1 MSASHTHASQA
12 DVDLDPAGR
21 ATGSQRTGEAD
32 HAPAPIIGGANPR
45 LAGGVSAPG
54 LLALQRSAGNAAV
67 ASLVA
72 PRSVQ
77 RDVEIG
83 EIEVASGVAD
93 SAPAAPGTGG
103 TGAGAGGPVTSDG
116 ATTTITGGVIN
127 LDSAMTQTAGVI
139 RAGTII
145 ADSVVAAS
153 YSPGAGNVW

>member
-1 MSASHTHASQA
+1 MSASHAHASQA
-12 DVDLDPAGR
+12 DHDLHLDARSAAAPRPGDA
-21 ATGSQRTGEAD
+21 A
-32 HAPAPIIGGANPR
+32 HAHAPIIGGANPR

-72 PRSVQ
+72 PRYLQ

-83 EIEVASGVAD
+83 EVESTVDVAD
-93 SAPAAPGTGG
+93 SAPAAPGTG
-103 TGAGAGGPVTSDG
+103 AGAGGAVTSDG

-127 LDSAMTQTAGVI
+127 LDSGMTQTGGVI

-145 ADSVVAAS
+145 ADSVIAAS

>member
-1 MSASHTHASQA
+1 MSASHAHASQS
-12 DVDLDPAGR
+12 DVDLDPGGR
-21 ATGSQRTGEAD
+21 SPGAPRSGDAS

-45 LAGGVSAPG
+45 FAGGVSAPG

-83 EIEVASGVAD
+83 EVEVTAD
-93 SAPAAPGTGG
+93 AAESAPAAPGTG
-103 TGAGAGGPVTSDG
+103 AGAGGAVTSDG
-116 ATTTITGGVIN
+116 ATTTITGGLIN
-127 LDSAMTQTAGVI
+127 LDTAITQTSGVI

-145 ADSVVAAS
+145 ADSVVATS